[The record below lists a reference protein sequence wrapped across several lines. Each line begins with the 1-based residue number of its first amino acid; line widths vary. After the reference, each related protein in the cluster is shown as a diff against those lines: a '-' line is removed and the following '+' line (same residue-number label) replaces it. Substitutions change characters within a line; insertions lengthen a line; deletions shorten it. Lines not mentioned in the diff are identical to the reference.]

1 MGVAEGTPVFLLT
14 AKVFGAKELRT
25 KTSLLL
31 LDQRTTGFARAF
43 FDRII
48 QQGDGHSL
56 PGGGA
61 LD

>member
-25 KTSLLL
+25 KTFLLL

-43 FDRII
+43 SIGLSSRVMVPRCRAAE
-48 QQGDGHSL
+48 HVH
-56 PGGGA
+56 
-61 LD
+61 